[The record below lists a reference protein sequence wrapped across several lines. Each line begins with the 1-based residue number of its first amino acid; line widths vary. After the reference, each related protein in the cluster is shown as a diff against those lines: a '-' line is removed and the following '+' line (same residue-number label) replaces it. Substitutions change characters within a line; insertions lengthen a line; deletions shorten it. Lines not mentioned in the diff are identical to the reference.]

1 MTNPATTSLLDRAN
15 LDRDSVRHEIARGL
29 SGADDG
35 ELFLEYSQTEALMF
49 DNGRLKQATYDTSQ
63 GFGLRA
69 VKDDAVGYAH
79 SSDVS
84 LPALIRAADAV
95 HAVRG
100 GYSGNFAA
108 APAHTNVRLYGDDN
122 PLDAPGFESKV
133 KLLAEIDA
141 YVRDKDPRVRQVT
154 VSLGATW
161 QVVEILRPDGESY
174 RDIRPLVRVNI
185 SVVAGQGDRQ
195 ESGSKGYGGREGYA
209 RFIETKAWREAADG
223 AIREALVNLESVP
236 APAGEMDV
244 VLGAGWP
251 GVMLHEAVGHGL
263 EGDFNRKQTSA
274 FAGLMGQQV
283 AAKGVTVVDDGT
295 MASRRG
301 SLSIDDEGTPTNRTV
316 LIEDGILVGYMQDRQ
331 NARLMNM
338 KPTGNGRRQ
347 GYAHVPMPRMTNT
360 YMLAGSR
367 DPGGNP
373 GLGQERHLR
382 RQFRRRPGRHHLGQI
397 RVPVHR
403 GLQDRERQDRRAAE
417 GRDADRQRAD
427 RPASHHHDRQRSRAR
442 YRHRHLRQ
450 ERPGRAGRRRPADAA
465 DGTHHGRR
473 NRRMS
478 IDERNGAPPKDVQL
492 ARPGRPARRRSCW
505 SVFLAK
511 GALAEP
517 FYVPSGSMEP
527 TLLIG
532 DALLASKFP
541 YGYSAASLPIQITLP
556 ETGRVFGGTPKRG
569 DVVVFRWPGDRSQA
583 WVKRVVGLPGDRIQM
598 RQGQLFINDHAAEL
612 KPDGIGEAEDDNGGC
627 EAGVSLYRDVA
638 GRRQP
643 RRSSSCATTAGST
656 TRPKSR
662 CRRAVCS

>member
-1 MTNPATTSLLDRAN
+1 MTNPATTPPLDRAN
-15 LDRDSVRHEIARGL
+15 PVRDSVRHEIARGL
-29 SGADDG
+29 EGADDG

-100 GYSGNFAA
+100 GYSGSFAA

-122 PLDAPGFESKV
+122 PLEAPGFESKI

-161 QVVEILRPDGESY
+161 QVGEILRPDGESY
-174 RDIRPLVRVNI
+174 RDIRPLGRVNI

-223 AIREALVNLESVP
+223 AIREAMVNLESVP

-295 MASRRG
+295 IASRRG
-301 SLSIDDEGTPTNRTV
+301 SLSIDDEGTPAQYNV
-316 LIEDGILVGYMQDRQ
+316 LVEDGILKGYIQDPL
-331 NARLMNM
+331 NPRLRGVR
-338 KPTGNGRRQ
+338 PTGQVRRETF
-347 GYAHVPMPRMTNT
+347 ASHPIPRMTNT
-360 YMLAGSR
+360 YILAGDK
-367 DPGGNP
+367 DPQEILRSVKK
-373 GLGQERHLR
+373 GLYA
-382 RQFRRRPGRHHLGQI
+382 
-397 RVPVHR
+397 V
-403 GLQDRERQDRRAAE
+403 
-417 GRDADRQRAD
+417 
-427 RPASHHHDRQRSRAR
+427 
-442 YRHRHLRQ
+442 
-450 ERPGRAGRRRPADAA
+450 
-465 DGTHHGRR
+465 
-473 NRRMS
+473 N
-478 IDERNGAPPKDVQL
+478 
-492 ARPGRPARRRSCW
+492 
-505 SVFLAK
+505 
-511 GALAEP
+511 
-517 FYVPSGSMEP
+517 
-527 TLLIG
+527 
-532 DALLASKFP
+532 
-541 YGYSAASLPIQITLP
+541 
-556 ETGRVFGGTPKRG
+556 FGGG
-569 DVVVFRWPGDRSQA
+569 SVDIHPG
-583 WVKRVVGLPGDRIQM
+583 KL
-598 RQGQLFINDHAAEL
+598 
-612 KPDGIGEAEDDNGGC
+612 
-627 EAGVSLYRDVA
+627 
-638 GRRQP
+638 
-643 RRSSSCATTAGST
+643 
-656 TRPKSR
+656 
-662 CRRAVCS
+662 